1 LSSQTRRD
9 GWSKDERG
17 EGFQGDI
24 LIIIIVIIGLVS
36 LLGTGT
42 MTLSLGLAR
51 SSWWIGTTTTTRGLR
66 ASSPFPLPLSERN
79 VIFIGSF
86 ANHLLA
92 GATHQ
97 ED

>member
-1 LSSQTRRD
+1 LSSRTRRD
-9 GWSKDERG
+9 GWPKDEGG
-17 EGFQGDI
+17 EGFQRDI
-24 LIIIIVIIGLVS
+24 LIIIIVIMGLVS

-42 MTLSLGLAR
+42 MTLSLGLTR

-66 ASSPFPLPLSERN
+66 ASSPYPLPLSERN
-79 VIFIGSF
+79 VIFIRSF

-92 GATHQ
+92 GTTHL